1 MSPDDALRLAGR
13 ILPGDMLVCIGDEKE
28 KRETKGLAVDEV
40 RCLCLW
46 VRGNVGESKGEEAA
60 EALVE
65 ERVVILRHK
74 ACVKLHLTQA

>member
-46 VRGNVGESKGEEAA
+46 VRRNVGERKGE